1 MKSPAQGNAD
11 FRQWLEQKLPAE
23 SLLPSSWRAKPG
35 SFVALMALYE
45 SNHRRL
51 AVLAGELRSLDG
63 LHRSSVQGD
72 VELELRVTE
81 RSPYTTTLQLTYV
94 FGEDSVLPTA
104 PDMEIRVYHDACLA
118 EAHSW
123 ASTHEHPLLRDWRQ
137 HAGLDLDQ
145 RWARNIMLNKWLEYC
160 LEQGHGFR
168 RLRVAP

>member
-1 MKSPAQGNAD
+1 MKNPAEGNAD
-11 FRQWLEQKLPAE
+11 FRQWLQQKLPAE
-23 SLLPSSWRAKPG
+23 SLLPSSWRARPG
-35 SFVALMALYE
+35 SFVALMSLYE

-51 AVLAGELRSLDG
+51 GELAGELRSLDG

-72 VELELRVTE
+72 VDLELRVSE
-81 RSPYTTTLQLTYV
+81 RSPYTTMLQLTYV
-94 FGEDSVLPTA
+94 FGDDAVPATA
-104 PDMEIRVYHDACLA
+104 PDMEIRVYHDARLA

-123 ASTHEHPLLRDWRQ
+123 ANTHEHPLLRDWRQ

-168 RLRVAP
+168 RLRDAP